1 MSKVLKGFQE
11 NFSRQNQ
18 NSNVASGSSHQAT
31 LNNEPGPMDVD
42 VHHEYLDVDMVPPP
56 MPPAPPPKSPTPP
69 PHPPT
74 PPPPIERPRGLP
86 PRVIRLPQR
95 FRDEVPPEPPL
106 IIPPVVE
113 EEPPQPQEPP
123 SVESLYRTP
132 MNGYGIFREYTYG
145 PPSITPDEHF
155 TLSSVSDSPNI
166 AKDPADS
173 LRKASEGTP
182 MALPSD
188 WSLDSEPKD
197 DKSLLFKN
205 RSTQLIMSWF
215 YNGHGTKSYADTD
228 KLIHQVVLDP
238 DFDPK
243 DFDSSFSTARE
254 AARLDEISTQKNSTD
269 PTLSEVCRP
278 EAGWIKGSF
287 SIPVPCDGFIFDSEE
302 EAPQFVVENVMYRK
316 PLEVIKQAF
325 AECTSETYT
334 TIPYREFWRPSP
346 DEPPERLFS
355 ESYVADIF
363 NEEYE
368 KIKSEPRTGPHRHL
382 EPFVVGIGIFSDSTH
397 LTSFGDASIW
407 PILMYILNQSKY
419 TRGKP
424 KEFAAHHIAY
434 IPKLTDTFQD
444 WHQRQFG
451 KAATSEM
458 LTHMRREVNTGVW
471 GLLLDEDV
479 KRAYAEG
486 EAVELADRVC
496 RAMYLRF
503 IFSSNDYPEKMLQ
516 SCCKCRGTCL
526 CPRCLI
532 QTMNVPKV
540 GSKMDMRNR
549 LKLARVDSETRQFDI
564 ETARKA
570 LFLGKKVNSKAVNG
584 LLQQTSAFPTR
595 NAFSKALFEY
605 GFNFYRMFTVDFMHE
620 VELGVWKALFSHLL
634 RILYTSS
641 NQNAIATLNKRYRQV
656 SPFGLTTIRRFARN
670 ASDMKKLAA
679 RDFEDLLQCSIP
691 VFEGLLPEPAHN
703 KIIQNLLFEMA
714 TWHALAKLRLH
725 TDTTLDELGNSCTR
739 LCDLLRQFQKEV
751 CSQYATRELP
761 SETAARGRRQ
771 AAKAKKAASAG
782 LPVPPTQPNEPKTRT
797 FNMQTYKLHSLP
809 DYVDSIR
816 QFGTTDGTST
826 QMGESEHKRAKLFY
840 KRVKKG
846 DHIRGIAK
854 HIYRERVVHRTN
866 RVEIRKLLR
875 EDREL
880 LEPTPPDLHYHISSD
895 VRRKLDILPWMS
907 QNQNDP
913 ATRDFMLR
921 LKTHLYAC
929 LSGVNEFSDSIGT
942 HERLQITILGDRIY
956 EHQVLR
962 INYTSYDMRRIQDTL
977 KPNSS
982 RCDIMVLASNKG
994 ADQQVHP
1001 YWYARIIGIY
1011 HANVVISTP
1020 DDYYRASKHKVD
1032 FLHVR
1037 WLGVCED
1044 CHYGWKYRRLPQLA
1058 FGDINDS
1065 ASFGFVDPSLV
1076 LRATH
1081 LIPRFILGKI
1091 PTLGPSVAYRSKEN
1105 NEGEE
1110 WERYYVNFFV
1120 DRDMVMLYRGG
1131 GVGHASTRA
1140 ATDSLRQDRRADDI
1154 ASRKK
1159 RREAH
1164 EAPDPDLEPDGA
1176 SDQEQD
1182 AQDQAEVAPEN
1193 SADSDDNE
1201 DDSDQHTDSE
1211 EEEEE
1216 ESDEDEDRGDLDE
1229 LGFAEY

>member
-74 PPPPIERPRGLP
+74 PPPPIEWPRGLP

-95 FRDEVPPEPPL
+95 FRDEVPPKPPL

-123 SVESLYRTP
+123 SVE
-132 MNGYGIFREYTYG
+132 M
-145 PPSITPDEHF
+145 
-155 TLSSVSDSPNI
+155 SDSPNI

-188 WSLDSEPKD
+188 WFLDSEPKD
-197 DKSLLFKN
+197 NKSLLFKN

-243 DFDSSFSTARE
+243 DFDSSFSTAQE

-269 PTLSEVCRP
+269 STLSE
-278 EAGWIKGSF
+278 GSF

-302 EAPQFVVENVMYRK
+302 EAPQFVVENVMYQK

-346 DEPPERLFS
+346 DEPPKRLFS

-368 KIKSEPRTGPHRHL
+368 KIKSEPRIGPHRHL

-458 LTHMRREVNTGVW
+458 LTHMRCEVNTGVW

-486 EAVELADRVC
+486 EAVELADRV
-496 RAMYLRF
+496 
-503 IFSSNDYPEKMLQ
+503 
-516 SCCKCRGTCL
+516 
-526 CPRCLI
+526 
-532 QTMNVPKV
+532 

-549 LKLARVDSETRQFDI
+549 LKLARVDSKIRQFDI
-564 ETARKA
+564 ETAHKA
-570 LFLGKKVNSKAVNG
+570 LFLGKKINSKAVNG
-584 LLQQTSAFPTR
+584 LLQQTSAFPIR

-605 GFNFYRMFTVDFMHE
+605 GFNFYRMFT
-620 VELGVWKALFSHLL
+620 A
-634 RILYTSS
+634 
-641 NQNAIATLNKRYRQV
+641 
-656 SPFGLTTIRRFARN
+656 
-670 ASDMKKLAA
+670 
-679 RDFEDLLQCSIP
+679 
-691 VFEGLLPEPAHN
+691 
-703 KIIQNLLFEMA
+703 
-714 TWHALAKLRLH
+714 
-725 TDTTLDELGNSCTR
+725 
-739 LCDLLRQFQKEV
+739 
-751 CSQYATRELP
+751 
-761 SETAARGRRQ
+761 
-771 AAKAKKAASAG
+771 
-782 LPVPPTQPNEPKTRT
+782 
-797 FNMQTYKLHSLP
+797 
-809 DYVDSIR
+809 
-816 QFGTTDGTST
+816 
-826 QMGESEHKRAKLFY
+826 
-840 KRVKKG
+840 
-846 DHIRGIAK
+846 
-854 HIYRERVVHRTN
+854 N
-866 RVEIRKLLR
+866 RVEIRKLLC

-895 VRRKLDILPWMS
+895 
-907 QNQNDP
+907 
-913 ATRDFMLR
+913 DFMLR
-921 LKTHLYAC
+921 LKTHLYAR

-942 HERLQITILGDRIY
+942 HERLQITIFGDRIY

-962 INYTSYDMRRIQDTL
+962 INYTSYDMCRIQDTL

-994 ADQQVHP
+994 ADQQVHL

-1044 CHYGWKYRRLPQLA
+1044 CHYGWKYRRLPQLV

-1076 LRATH
+1076 IRATH

-1091 PTLGPSVAYRSKEN
+1091 PTLGLSVAYRSKEN

-1140 ATDSLRQDRRADDI
+1140 ATNSLRQDRRADDI

-1182 AQDQAEVAPEN
+1182 AQDQAKVAPEN

-1216 ESDEDEDRGDLDE
+1216 EEESDEDEDRGDLDE